1 MKRVF
6 TVFLAVC
13 LLASVGIAA
22 FADASD
28 FPWGSLDVQQIVIS
42 GGVSRLRAEPYKGMT
57 GITEVVISASVK
69 SVDEDAFA
77 GSAISVVKTA
87 GDPGI
92 LKSVKAFE
100 NAEIIQISHEEYDAI
115 VSENQNAA
123 MRESDT

>member
-57 GITEVVISASVK
+57 GITEVVLNSWSKNFWSIHLNK
-69 SVDEDAFA
+69 HFYK
-77 GSAISVVKTA
+77 VVCYHIFLICIFWIYFKR
-87 GDPGI
+87 I
-92 LKSVKAFE
+92 
-100 NAEIIQISHEEYDAI
+100 
-115 VSENQNAA
+115 
-123 MRESDT
+123 